1 MRLKDPLKSK
11 QLRQGLQELAEEG
24 ATQVFFPERNNDI
37 ILGAVGVLQF
47 DVVASRLQQEYKVE
61 CIYEP
66 INVWSARW
74 VESSDRKKLEEF
86 SNKATDNLAI
96 DGGGHL
102 TYLAPTRVN
111 LSLTEERWPDIAFR
125 ATREHH

>member
-1 MRLKDPLKSK
+1 
-11 QLRQGLQELAEEG
+11 
-24 ATQVFFPERNNDI
+24 ERNNDI

-47 DVVASRLQQEYKVE
+47 DVVAERLKQEYKVE

-66 INVWSARW
+66 VNVWSARW
-74 VESSDRKKLEEF
+74 VESSDRKKLDEF
-86 SNKATDNLAI
+86 SNKATDNLAV

-111 LSLTEERWPDIAFR
+111 LSLTEERWPEISFR

>member
-1 MRLKDPLKSK
+1 MRVPAPA
-11 QLRQGLQELAEEG
+11 QLDDG
-24 ATQVFFPERNNDI
+24 AR
-37 ILGAVGVLQF
+37 QF
-47 DVVASRLQQEYKVE
+47 DVVAARLKQEYKVE
-61 CIYEP
+61 CLYEP

-74 VESSDRKKLEEF
+74 VESSDRKKLDEF
-86 SNKATDNLAI
+86 SNKATDNLAV

-111 LSLTEERWPDIAFR
+111 LSLTEERWPEIEFR

>member
-1 MRLKDPLKSK
+1 M
-11 QLRQGLQELAEEG
+11 
-24 ATQVFFPERNNDI
+24 FFPQRSNDI

-47 DVVASRLQQEYKVE
+47 DVVASRLKEEYKVE
-61 CIYEP
+61 CSYEAV
-66 INVWSARW
+66 NVWSARW
-74 VESSDRKKLEEF
+74 VTSDNAKKLDEF
-86 SNKATDNLAI
+86 KDKAYEHLSI

-111 LSLTEERWPDIAFR
+111 LSLMEERWPDIQFH